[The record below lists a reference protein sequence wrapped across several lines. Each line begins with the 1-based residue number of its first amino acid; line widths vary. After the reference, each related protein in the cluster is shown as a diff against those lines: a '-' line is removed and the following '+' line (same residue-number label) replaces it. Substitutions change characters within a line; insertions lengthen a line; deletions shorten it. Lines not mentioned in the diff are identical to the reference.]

1 MTRSVANLRE
11 WSVMDMI
18 TITNELA
25 SSSGVLAALSEE
37 LGDLDLSLDYSE
49 DLLMNMW
56 RLTRVLAY
64 TQIRRF
70 SSCPCA
76 AIWLN

>member
-1 MTRSVANLRE
+1 MTRSVADLRE

-18 TITNELA
+18 TITNELS

-37 LGDLDLSLDYSE
+37 LRDLDLSLDYSE